1 MSVLWRRLRSKIE
14 DKLVSSNS
22 IVFALHKNNKQTCSI
37 TSIVP
42 CHLQLKAGDPVYV
55 NFAQKEDSLDSR
67 TSCENDSKQVVT
79 RQARTFTLVML
90 NSFQHLIGMELSL
103 PADEI
108 LKQVQDDVIRGGVET
123 FASNL
128 VTMTTN
134 KKVRCKIC

>member
-1 MSVLWRRLRSKIE
+1 MSVFWKRLRSKIE

-22 IVFALHKNNKQTCSI
+22 IVFALHKN
-37 TSIVP
+37 
-42 CHLQLKAGDPVYV
+42 
-55 NFAQKEDSLDSR
+55 
-67 TSCENDSKQVVT
+67 DSKQVVT
-79 RQARTFTLVML
+79 HQAKTFTLVML

-103 PADEI
+103 LADEI
-108 LKQVQDDVIRGGVET
+108 LKQVQDDVKGGVEA